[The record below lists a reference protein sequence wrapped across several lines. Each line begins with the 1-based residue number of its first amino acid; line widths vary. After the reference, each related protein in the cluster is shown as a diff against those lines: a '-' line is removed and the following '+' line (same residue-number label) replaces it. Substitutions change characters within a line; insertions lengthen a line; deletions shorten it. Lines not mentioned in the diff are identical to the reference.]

1 MAMHEEKNSSRM
13 SICAGAIQIT
23 WSRLFVEKFHK
34 NFPRQVFND
43 SASLVALRASF
54 TPSWGEF

>member
-23 WSRLFVEKFHK
+23 WSRLFLEKFHK

-43 SASLVALRASF
+43 SASLAALRASF
-54 TPSWGEF
+54 TPS